1 MIKLIFVFQYEWFFH
16 TCKTVHKVS
25 IIYWYRREVCLL
37 VWNENFSRAKSWSI
51 NKKIKRNDE
60 FLQMISISLIT
71 FTPRLSKFSNDIL
84 SSYKTYIHIY
94 VSVIV
99 KMAQFMNLKM
109 LRFALHLFILQQ
121 SEKYH
126 FCKLVEIDPLVVDIE
141 LVVAL
146 FNEIRLMRQ
155 TQNIE

>member
-1 MIKLIFVFQYEWFFH
+1 
-16 TCKTVHKVS
+16 
-25 IIYWYRREVCLL
+25 
-37 VWNENFSRAKSWSI
+37 
-51 NKKIKRNDE
+51 
-60 FLQMISISLIT
+60 
-71 FTPRLSKFSNDIL
+71 
-84 SSYKTYIHIY
+84 
-94 VSVIV
+94 
-99 KMAQFMNLKM
+99 MNLKM